1 MRSTQDAEGRMD
13 LGDFASMLKTLDP
26 EMGEMDVAHLFM
38 ELVDSK
44 GCIDVDEWLQLLSL
58 YNAGASL
65 ASRSNV
71 CTCKWTKALSFQ
83 CFLTLNHI
91 STDCT
96 KYWST
101 CRPRGRR
108 LFSSRRAPDLP
119 RPYTTTPKAGI
130 TIH

>member
-1 MRSTQDAEGRMD
+1 MD

-65 ASRSNV
+65 ASRRNV
-71 CTCKWTKALSFQ
+71 CACKWKTTLSFQ
-83 CFLTLNHI
+83 CFSH
-91 STDCT
+91 
-96 KYWST
+96 
-101 CRPRGRR
+101 
-108 LFSSRRAPDLP
+108 
-119 RPYTTTPKAGI
+119 KATFPEI
-130 TIH
+130 